1 MKYKPETLEENLSNI
16 RWIQSNI
23 YPIIN
28 HLTTRFNVVQ
38 DIYTNQYTY
47 NQALRMG
54 FINYNWN
61 YEIAMADLAYSI
73 YGFTND
79 IYNRIAYALDFIN
92 RNEVGR
98 SIKNYDR
105 DIKKLSQM
113 ELINEQDKEDLLR
126 FRLARNYGTHYGK
139 VMFIDYIFRNTYL
152 IYNVVGIINQVLSN
166 YTINIL
172 EYKKFL
178 EQQYSFIEDLK
189 SNLEDYKITNCIVV

>member
-1 MKYKPETLEENLSNI
+1 MKYKPETLEENLSNTI
-16 RWIQSNI
+16 WIQNNI
-23 YPIIN
+23 YQIIN
-28 HLTTRFNVVQ
+28 HLTIRFNVIQ
-38 DIYTNQYTY
+38 NIYRNQYTY

-61 YEIAMADLAYSI
+61 YEIAMAELAYSI

-105 DIKKLSQM
+105 DIKKLSKK
-113 ELINEQDKEDLLR
+113 ELISEQDKEDLLR

-139 VMFIDYIFRNTYL
+139 VMFIDYIFRNVHL
-152 IYNVVGIINQVLSN
+152 IYNVVGIIKQLLSS
-166 YTINIL
+166 YTINIV
-172 EYKKFL
+172 EYKSFL
-178 EQQYSFIEDLK
+178 ENQYSFIQDLK
-189 SNLEDYKITNCIVV
+189 SNLEDYEIANCIAK

>member
-16 RWIQSNI
+16 RWIQNNI

-28 HLTTRFNVVQ
+28 HLTTRFNVIQ
-38 DIYTNQYTY
+38 DIYTNQYAY
-47 NQALRMG
+47 NQALHMG

-79 IYNRIAYALDFIN
+79 IYNRIAYALDLIN
-92 RNEVGR
+92 RDDFGR

-105 DIKKLSQM
+105 DIKKLSQI
-113 ELINEQDKEDLLR
+113 ELISKQDKEDLLR

-139 VMFIDYIFRNTYL
+139 VVFIDYIFRNVHS
-152 IYNVVGIINQVLSN
+152 IYNVVGIINQLFSN

-172 EYKKFL
+172 EYKKYL
-178 EQQYSFIEDLK
+178 EEQYSFIQDLK
-189 SNLEDYKITNCIVV
+189 NNLEDYEIANYIAV

>member
-1 MKYKPETLEENLSNI
+1 MKYKPETFEENLSNI

-28 HLTTRFNVVQ
+28 HLTTRFNVIQ
-38 DIYTNQYTY
+38 DIYTNQHTY
-47 NQALRMG
+47 NQALHMG

-79 IYNRIAYALDFIN
+79 IYNRIAYALDLIN
-92 RNEVGR
+92 RDDVGR

-113 ELINEQDKEDLLR
+113 ELIGKQDKEDLLR

-139 VMFIDYIFRNTYL
+139 VVFIDYIFRNVHS
-152 IYNVVGIINQVLSN
+152 IYNVVGIINQLLSN

-178 EQQYSFIEDLK
+178 EEQYSFIEDLK
-189 SNLEDYKITNCIVV
+189 NNLEDYEIANYIAV

>member
-28 HLTTRFNVVQ
+28 HLITRFNVIQ
-38 DIYTNQYTY
+38 DIYTNQYSY
-47 NQALRMG
+47 NQALYMG

-79 IYNRIAYALDFIN
+79 IYNRIAYALDLIN
-92 RNEVGR
+92 RDDVGR

-105 DIKKLSQM
+105 DIRKLSQM
-113 ELINEQDKEDLLR
+113 ELINKQDKEDLLR

-139 VMFIDYIFRNTYL
+139 VVFIDYIFRNVHS
-152 IYNVVGIINQVLSN
+152 IYNVVGIINQLLSN

-178 EQQYSFIEDLK
+178 EEQYSFIQDLK
-189 SNLEDYKITNCIVV
+189 NNLEDYEIANHIAS